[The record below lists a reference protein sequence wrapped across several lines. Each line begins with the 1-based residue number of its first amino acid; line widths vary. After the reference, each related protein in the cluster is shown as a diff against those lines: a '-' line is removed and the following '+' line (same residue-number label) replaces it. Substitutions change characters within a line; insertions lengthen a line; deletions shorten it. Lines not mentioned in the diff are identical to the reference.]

1 MKIVIINVLWWV
13 VKGLVA
19 TTSSSLFGAKA
30 FTYII
35 LLIGSY
41 GGALLNYFCMFRV

>member
-1 MKIVIINVLWWV
+1 
-13 VKGLVA
+13 LVT
-19 TTSSSLFGAKA
+19 TTSSSLFGAGA

-35 LLIGSY
+35 LLIGSD